1 MNMPTREARVLK
13 NIRTRET
20 RALKEY
26 AGADSG
32 HETRSGSDRYLSI
45 TTSAETMKEPPR
57 RPLAISVRNGFTSK
71 VFGLKPPP
79 FA

>member
-1 MNMPTREARVLK
+1 MPTREARVL
-13 NIRTRET
+13 NEYTDAGNQAI
-20 RALKEY
+20 KEY

-79 FA
+79 LA